1 VIKMANITKVLG
13 DIVGSGNVSDKDF
26 ELVAYSR
33 HLGPTPAKR
42 ADAIVLPGSAED
54 VSEVLRY
61 ANRTNTPVYVRGGG
75 TGVGGMGVARA
86 GGILL
91 DLCRMDKILD
101 INEGNATITTEAG
114 CSAYKAIKALRKR
127 GYRLALWPESGVSLT
142 MGGWTACSASGIN
155 QYFHGYLWD
164 SLVGLEV
171 VLPTGEIVRTGLNAW
186 SNCGPI
192 GRYGATGDIQGLFEG
207 SLGAFGVITETTYT
221 IYPDHEAIEHIDLGF
236 DDWEPLI
243 KALRIFRETSGITD
257 VSFLDSA
264 VGKLV
269 GGVMEI
275 PYPLLL
281 SLACTGTKEEAE
293 RAAAVVREIG
303 AKVGAKD
310 AGVPIGDILYNN
322 AALLNSPSFK
332 TLGNLDDVAS
342 VGHTFDVFPEIYRIL
357 REVVAKYKIAYY
369 WYAWVLKNGVVSF
382 PAFAYKE
389 PEQREDMIKARE
401 EISYRWTQIKD
412 VPPTTYFGASPDFTP
427 YLRPTYYELVR
438 KIKRALDPNNILQP
452 GLLPH

>member
-1 VIKMANITKVLG
+1 MANITKVLA
-13 DIVGSGNVSDKDF
+13 DIVGSEYASDADF
-26 ELVAYSR
+26 ELVSYSR

-42 ADAIVLPGSAED
+42 ADVIVLPGRTEE
-54 VSEVLRY
+54 VSDILRF
-61 ANRTNTPVYVRGGG
+61 ATQTRTPVYIRGGG
-75 TGVGGMGVARA
+75 TGVGGMAVART

-91 DLCRMDKILD
+91 DLCRMDKILE
-101 INEGNATITTEAG
+101 INEDNATITTQAG
-114 CSAYKAIKALRKR
+114 CGAYKAIKALRRR
-127 GYRLALWPESGVSLT
+127 GYRLALWPESGSSLP

-155 QYFHGYLWD
+155 QYSHGYLWD

-207 SLGAFGVITETTYT
+207 SLGTLGVITETTYT
-221 IYPDHEAIEHIDLGF
+221 IFPDHEAIEHIDLGF
-236 DDWEPLI
+236 NDWEPLI
-243 KALRIFRETSGITD
+243 KALRIFRKTSGITD

-269 GGVMEI
+269 GGVLEI

-281 SLACTGTKEEAE
+281 CLNCTGTKEDAE
-293 RAAAVVREIG
+293 RAAAVVRDIG

-310 AGVPIGDILYNN
+310 AGAPIGSILYHN

-332 TLGNLDDVAS
+332 TLGGLDDIAS
-342 VGHTFDVFPEIYRIL
+342 VGHTFDVFPEIYRIFK
-357 REVVAKYKIAYY
+357 EVADRYKIANY

-389 PEQREDMIKARE
+389 PEQIEDMRKVRE
-401 EISYRWTQIKD
+401 EISLKWMEIKN
-412 VPPTTYFGASPDFTP
+412 VPPTTYFGPSPDFTP

-438 KIKRALDPNNILQP
+438 KIKRALDPSNILQP
-452 GLLPH
+452 GLLPY